1 MLAILVAIPINLL
14 VRVNNWSREH
24 PIPPLIRDRNT
35 FSIDGRQKLMTTFDF
50 IIQLFCLV
58 DHQLTA
64 ADQNQQQTQAK
75 LYPSEVVTLAL
86 LFSLQGVGHRPFYRW
101 IVTDYKLWFSKLA
114 SPKPL
119 VPSVQSVY

>member
-1 MLAILVAIPINLL
+1 
-14 VRVNNWSREH
+14 
-24 PIPPLIRDRNT
+24 
-35 FSIDGRQKLMTTFDF
+35 MTTFDF

-86 LFSLQGVGHRPFYRW
+86 LFSLQGVGHCPF
-101 IVTDYKLWFSKLA
+101 
-114 SPKPL
+114 
-119 VPSVQSVY
+119 

>member
-1 MLAILVAIPINLL
+1 
-14 VRVNNWSREH
+14 
-24 PIPPLIRDRNT
+24 
-35 FSIDGRQKLMTTFDF
+35 MTTFDF

-86 LFSLQGVGHRPFYRW
+86 LFSLQGVALEDEGMH
-101 IVTDYKLWFSKLA
+101 VTRREI
-114 SPKPL
+114 
-119 VPSVQSVY
+119 

>member
-1 MLAILVAIPINLL
+1 
-14 VRVNNWSREH
+14 
-24 PIPPLIRDRNT
+24 
-35 FSIDGRQKLMTTFDF
+35 MTTFDF

-119 VPSVQSVY
+119 VPSVRSHLSPLKPWSGFQLAGLGRQQRT